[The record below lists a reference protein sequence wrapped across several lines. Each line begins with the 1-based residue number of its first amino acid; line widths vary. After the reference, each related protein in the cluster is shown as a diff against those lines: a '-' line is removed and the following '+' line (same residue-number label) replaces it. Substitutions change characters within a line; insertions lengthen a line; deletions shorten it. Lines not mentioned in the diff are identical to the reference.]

1 MMRSYWTIGLLLT
14 VFMAVLVSI
23 GLDLIAMM
31 LFQMPI
37 AYCWLARRKGMAAAL
52 LLCAVAI
59 PSVVSGSLAYG
70 MIFGI
75 MASFGLLLGML
86 AARGVSIGFSILL
99 ITTGVS
105 AFLVMW
111 SAADWDVVHS
121 DFQMALQESI
131 KTIESDTTEGAEERI
146 AALREMFS
154 WIGENFAYLYFGAL
168 ISGVLLV
175 VTAMTVPVYRRAAS
189 EEQFAWVNYRFTV
202 MRTPE
207 LLVWLAIIL
216 AALWF
221 LDSRIPNDAM
231 RFLAWNGAIV
241 LATVYWI
248 NGLSILIFT
257 GHVLQWRITAVYA
270 LLLLMFV
277 FNLIFVLSIFGFFD
291 TWIDFRRKLLS
302 YKQSKKKED
311 VDNSNME

>member
-1 MMRSYWTIGLLLT
+1 M
-14 VFMAVLVSI
+14 VVLVSI

-37 AYCWLARRKGMAAAL
+37 AYCWLARRKGMAAVL
-52 LLCAVAI
+52 LLCAIAI

-70 MIFGI
+70 MIFGV

-86 AARGVSIGFSILL
+86 AARRVSIGFAILL

-105 AFLVMW
+105 GLLVMW

-121 DFQMALQESI
+121 DFRVALHESI

-154 WIGENFAYLYFGAL
+154 WISENFAYLYFGFL

-175 VTAMTVPVYRRAAS
+175 VTAMTVPVYRQAVS
-189 EEQFAWVNYRFTV
+189 EEPFAWTNYQFIT
-202 MRTPE
+202 MRPPE

-221 LDSRIPNDAM
+221 LDSRMPNAAI

-257 GHVLQWRITAVYA
+257 GYVLKWRITAIYA
-270 LLLLMFV
+270 LLLLMLL
-277 FNLIFVLSIFGFFD
+277 FNLIFILSIFGFFD

-302 YKQSKKKED
+302 YKQAKAKED